1 MNADTSILENQVAG
15 LEQRLR
21 DLRGELGLFQKAK
34 GLDEA
39 AEAERAKSDDSR
51 KAQAEVNGALEG
63 LKAQKAQAVAKTCTE
78 LAAAMGHILPDG
90 AAVMRIEDDGSVFLG
105 QKMADGRVVP
115 HAGLSG
121 GQRVLYDAALA
132 NALLGKAPHR
142 LLILEAAELDPE
154 RLAQALEHMA
164 AKNPGAAIV
173 VNSCHAPAE
182 VPAGWDVVEVGAEH
196 GNA

>member
-1 MNADTSILENQVAG
+1 MNADASILESQVAG
-15 LEQRLR
+15 LDQRLR
-21 DLRGELGLFQKAK
+21 DLRGELALFQRAK

-39 AEAERAKSDDSR
+39 AEAERTKADAAR
-51 KAQAEVNGALEG
+51 KDQVEVKAALEA
-63 LKAQKAQAVAKTCTE
+63 LKGQKAQAVANTCTE
-78 LAAAMGHILPDG
+78 LATAMGTILPEG
-90 AAVMRIEDDGSVFLG
+90 EAVLRIEGDGSVFLG

-164 AKNPGAAIV
+164 ASNPGASIV
-173 VNSCHAPAE
+173 VNSCHAPAT
-182 VPAGWDVVEVGAEH
+182 VPDGWDVVEMEYA
-196 GNA
+196 A